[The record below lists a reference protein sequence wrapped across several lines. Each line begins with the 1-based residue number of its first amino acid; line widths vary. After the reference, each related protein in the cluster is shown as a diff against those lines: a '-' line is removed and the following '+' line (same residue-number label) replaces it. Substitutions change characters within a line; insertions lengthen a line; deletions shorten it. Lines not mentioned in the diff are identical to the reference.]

1 MKMSLMT
8 NKVSSIFL
16 NLDTIYIIQN
26 RSNLF
31 DTWDGYLW
39 QTWFK
44 GQMEAGHK
52 YQYKS
57 NAHNI
62 QLCTTS
68 NTFVNNLKIG
78 YKYVIC
84 KVSWPSKV
92 MKFKERKE
100 YTHPTESN
108 CTWAVDKVHIQYYK
122 SVRVGSYNICFL
134 ITFLSL
140 LQLIKMLIWITN
152 LFEFE

>member
-1 MKMSLMT
+1 MT
-8 NKVSSIFL
+8 LFLWIPMRAVKVYYGKSKVQFWISSRYWSWWRCLLWLINKLSSIFL

-44 GQMEAGHK
+44 GQMKAGHK

-78 YKYVIC
+78 HKYIIC
-84 KVSWPSKV
+84 KVSWSSKV

-108 CTWAVDKVHIQYYK
+108 CTWAVEKNPYPT
-122 SVRVGSYNICFL
+122 L
-134 ITFLSL
+134 
-140 LQLIKMLIWITN
+140 
-152 LFEFE
+152 